1 MNTLKK
7 TLLAGTLFVMITGTL
22 CHFVYEWSGS
32 HPVAGLFT
40 PVNESTWEHMKLLF
54 FPMLFISFFLNSR
67 LKKEFPCITSAL
79 ALGILTG
86 TFSIPI
92 LFYSYTGILG
102 FNLAPV
108 DILIFFISVILGF
121 RTVYDLALSCEK
133 KDQGFLLVT
142 LIFLL
147 CICFFLFTWFPPEL
161 ALFAS
166 PE

>member
-1 MNTLKK
+1 
-7 TLLAGTLFVMITGTL
+7 
-22 CHFVYEWSGS
+22 
-32 HPVAGLFT
+32 
-40 PVNESTWEHMKLLF
+40 
-54 FPMLFISFFLNSR
+54 MLFIAFFLNSR

-133 KDQGFLLVT
+133 KTRVFSL
-142 LIFLL
+142 
-147 CICFFLFTWFPPEL
+147 
-161 ALFAS
+161 S
-166 PE
+166 P